1 MLEMAEESG
10 INKLGEHIYDLFLA
24 ELQQKRFQSFDSDP
38 IGADET
44 PEEIANTFRLEIPNH
59 FFTRGVHGYA
69 LPKIFKR
76 TKKEEELTYEY
87 RIRNRKHSRIG
98 YVDSIFSMFKLS
110 NPVSASNGRTLCTLV
125 AIFPNG

>member
-87 RIRNRKHSRIG
+87 RIRNYLTIMKDENFERIG
-98 YVDSIFSMFKLS
+98 ELLDPEDPLQ
-110 NPVSASNGRTLCTLV
+110 L
-125 AIFPNG
+125 